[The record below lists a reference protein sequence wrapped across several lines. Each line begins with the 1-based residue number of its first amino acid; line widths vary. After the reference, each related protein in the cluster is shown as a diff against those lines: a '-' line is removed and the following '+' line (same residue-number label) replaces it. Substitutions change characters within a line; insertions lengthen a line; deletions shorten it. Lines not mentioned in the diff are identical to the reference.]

1 MFIAFIFFMCW
12 RIGFY
17 ILMCLI
23 KHLLWKDYLFGPSL
37 VCCPCIRVSHRKQFQ
52 VSTRRWAGAGYLV
65 PSSPLETLSII
76 PRGRHTETSP
86 QSPRQSQCCT
96 PPFSKRGNLIFQELA
111 AAIKFALHPFSSWNI
126 HQTNSNSAADHYLL
140 LISAEPKS
148 KTDSLQGFLS
158 SGKTF
163 RGRVSNGSN
172 GKVLC
177 ISNSFSASREL
188 QNFKLVN

>member
-1 MFIAFIFFMCW
+1 
-12 RIGFY
+12 
-17 ILMCLI
+17 MCLI
-23 KHLLWKDYLFGPSL
+23 KVLLGKDYLFAPSL

-76 PRGRHTETSP
+76 PPGAHTETSP

-96 PPFSKRGNLIFQELA
+96 PPFSKPGNLIFQELA

-140 LISAEPKS
+140 LISAEIKS
-148 KTDSLQGFLS
+148 KTDFILLYKGLFL
-158 SGKTF
+158 
-163 RGRVSNGSN
+163 RGRPFEKGFQMVVMEKLYAFQILYLQQAKN
-172 GKVLC
+172 C
-177 ISNSFSASREL
+177 RISN
-188 QNFKLVN
+188 